1 VSTGP
6 SGLRAT
12 TLVLGLLLVTGCGDD
27 MNATQGEQSEIQS
40 LLSDVAEE
48 VEDLGDPAPT
58 SSVPPTT
65 VDDAEEGLDHRK
77 VALQGLGEDDDLDLL
92 AVLCFD
98 KDLSS
103 CDDLYVGSPD
113 GSLYEAYGATC
124 GARVD
129 QPTNLLCVDV
139 LVGAGGDPAG
149 LGRDA
154 FPNELARL
162 CYAGDLVDC
171 DILFAEADR
180 NSVYEAYGA
189 SCGERLSAQTD
200 LDCTELVP

>member
-1 VSTGP
+1 LSA
-6 SGLRAT
+6 RRF
-12 TLVLGLLLVTGCGDD
+12 TLGAITAAVGLLVAAGCGDD
-27 MNATQGEQSEIQS
+27 SSSAEAPPSEIQM
-40 LLSDVAEE
+40 LLGDVAEE
-48 VEDLGDPAPT
+48 VDDLADQAPT

-65 VDDAEEGLDHRK
+65 IDDEAEGFDHRK
-77 VALQGLGEDDDLDLL
+77 VALRGLGDDDALDRL

-103 CDDLYVGSPD
+103 CDDLYAGSPD

-124 GARVD
+124 GARID

-139 LVGAGGDPAG
+139 MLGAGGDPDG

-154 FPNELARL
+154 FLNELARQ
-162 CYAGDLVDC
+162 CHAGDLVDC